1 MLFTPLDACSLCYDP
16 SVISIPKDHLI
27 SGMDCCR
34 HIVHTVDYL
43 MEHGCLDSDITGNP
57 VHIVVSD
64 IPEATLHRTAEDI
77 NSIVF
82 YGKECERKL
91 ALPGIHRIKQEQ
103 TLFYLRYLQMCYFL
117 YLMDYIIYPD
127 VRFFD
132 LFKENNLSSETVSDA
147 GTGNQKY
154 QDMILQV
161 ILQHPQYRKLDDD
174 YEHAFALF
182 QDTFFTWYE
191 LSMYSYME
199 NNQIQSDTGILPEQY
214 LPDFSTYIHSQ
225 FKGIVF
231 FWFWLSINDI
241 D

>member
-1 MLFTPLDACSLCYDP
+1 MLFPQLDACSHCYDP

-64 IPEATLHRTAEDI
+64 IPEATLHRTTEDI
-77 NSIVF
+77 NRIVF
-82 YGKECERKL
+82 YGKEFERKL
-91 ALPGIHRIKQEQ
+91 ALLGIHRIKQEQ
-103 TLFYLRYLQMCYFL
+103 TLFYLCYLQMCYFL

-132 LFKENNLSSETVSDA
+132 LFKENNLSSENVSDA
-147 GTGNQKY
+147 GTGNQKD

-199 NNQIQSDTGILPEQY
+199 NNQIQ
-214 LPDFSTYIHSQ
+214 
-225 FKGIVF
+225 
-231 FWFWLSINDI
+231 
-241 D
+241 

>member
-1 MLFTPLDACSLCYDP
+1 MLFTPLDACSLCYNP

-77 NSIVF
+77 NRIVF
-82 YGKECERKL
+82 YGKEFERKL
-91 ALPGIHRIKQEQ
+91 ALLGIHRIKQEQ

-127 VRFFD
+127 VRFFN
-132 LFKENNLSSETVSDA
+132 LFKENNLSYW
-147 GTGNQKY
+147 KPY
-154 QDMILQV
+154 
-161 ILQHPQYRKLDDD
+161 
-174 YEHAFALF
+174 F
-182 QDTFFTWYE
+182 W
-191 LSMYSYME
+191 
-199 NNQIQSDTGILPEQY
+199 SDTYFISSVLDTSQKMIEH
-214 LPDFSTYIHSQ
+214 YIRSQ
-225 FKGIVF
+225 GKKT
-231 FWFWLSINDI
+231 D
-241 D
+241 